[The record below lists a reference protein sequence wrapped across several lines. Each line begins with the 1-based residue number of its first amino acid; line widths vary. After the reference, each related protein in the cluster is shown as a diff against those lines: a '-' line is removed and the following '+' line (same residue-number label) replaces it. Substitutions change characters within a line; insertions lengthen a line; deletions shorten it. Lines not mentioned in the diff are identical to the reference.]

1 MAVYLR
7 DAADLILLRVLRVP
21 APAEPTPRGAM
32 LLLGV
37 LFAAVTACAFFA
49 LDRIP
54 ASLYTVL
61 LYSYPAMVALISSL
75 MGEPLSVRGWIALG
89 LTLVGVT
96 LTVPLETIG
105 SDAFDGVGIL
115 LAVFNAAIYA
125 GYLVISGRALRG
137 RRGVSHVTAWV
148 ITGALLPL
156 IVLAPFRGLNLPSVP
171 EAWVGLIAIA
181 LFSTVMP
188 LFAMLGGTARLGAAR
203 VDSQHVRAGGDGAV
217 GGAAAAGHR
226 TPDAASGG
234 RRRADSV
241 QCDPA
246 ALAGAPPRTRRPR
259 RRRLRGERESA
270 TLGNP
275 LCWFRSGGSS
285 VLMRVALRQQRLRHR
300 QQISAAGWRNGV
312 VGQRVEA
319 LHERADLCERVRYE
333 RATGG

>member
-1 MAVYLR
+1 MFAMLNRQTEGLLLIIVAAAGYAIMPILAKVVY
-7 DAADLILLRVLRVP
+7 ADGTLHPMDVVTWRFIFATPLIWILLRVLRVP

-203 VDSQHVRAGGDGAV
+203 ASILSTFEPVVTVLLAVLLLPDTERLTLLQVAGGALILFSV
-217 GGAAAAGHR
+217 ILLQLPAL
-226 TPDAASGG
+226 
-234 RRRADSV
+234 RRARAV
-241 QCDPA
+241 PTA
-246 ALAGAPPRTRRPR
+246 A
-259 RRRLRGERESA
+259 
-270 TLGNP
+270 
-275 LCWFRSGGSS
+275 
-285 VLMRVALRQQRLRHR
+285 
-300 QQISAAGWRNGV
+300 
-312 VGQRVEA
+312 
-319 LHERADLCERVRYE
+319 D
-333 RATGG
+333 

>member
-1 MAVYLR
+1 MLNRQTEGLLLIIVAAAGYAIMPILAKVVY
-7 DAADLILLRVLRVP
+7 ADGTLHPMDVVTWRFIFATPLIWILLRVLRVP

-203 VDSQHVRAGGDGAV
+203 ASILSTFEPVVTVLLAVLLLPDTERLTLLQVAGGALILFSVILLQLPALRRARAV
-217 GGAAAAGHR
+217 PAAA
-226 TPDAASGG
+226 D
-234 RRRADSV
+234 
-241 QCDPA
+241 
-246 ALAGAPPRTRRPR
+246 
-259 RRRLRGERESA
+259 
-270 TLGNP
+270 
-275 LCWFRSGGSS
+275 
-285 VLMRVALRQQRLRHR
+285 
-300 QQISAAGWRNGV
+300 
-312 VGQRVEA
+312 
-319 LHERADLCERVRYE
+319 
-333 RATGG
+333 

>member
-1 MAVYLR
+1 MFAMLNRQTEGLLLIIVAAAGYAIMPILAKVVY
-7 DAADLILLRVLRVP
+7 ADGTLHPMDVVTWRFIFATPLIWILLRVLRVP

-203 VDSQHVRAGGDGAV
+203 ASILSTFEPVVTVLLAVLLLPDTERLTLLQVAGGALILFSVILLQLPALRRARAV
-217 GGAAAAGHR
+217 PAAA
-226 TPDAASGG
+226 D
-234 RRRADSV
+234 
-241 QCDPA
+241 
-246 ALAGAPPRTRRPR
+246 
-259 RRRLRGERESA
+259 
-270 TLGNP
+270 
-275 LCWFRSGGSS
+275 
-285 VLMRVALRQQRLRHR
+285 
-300 QQISAAGWRNGV
+300 
-312 VGQRVEA
+312 
-319 LHERADLCERVRYE
+319 
-333 RATGG
+333 